1 MRAGLRA
8 KDHIVRINS
17 ESTINMTLQEAV
29 DRLRGE
35 VGAPVDVY
43 IERASAPAAKKFTI
57 VRDFIHPPAIDP
69 APRVL
74 TVPASAGQPAAKI
87 GYFRVIS
94 FSANTESDL
103 NRALAMF
110 EREKVKGIIMDLR
123 GNPGG
128 LYDQAQKVAD
138 AFIESGVLV
147 SMVGVG
153 GAQRK
158 DEHATRNGDTKV
170 PLAVLVSQNSASASE
185 IVAGAIKNLD
195 RGVIIG
201 ETTFGKGSVQMLST
215 SRRPCLSATSPRTT
229 AGTQADN
236 GAVPD
241 PGDISIQGVGVTPDV
256 ELVRMRVE
264 KKNDEAWINLQ
275 SSTRRRQESDYEW
288 HLVSR
293 VCARAPSPR
302 RSSRT
307 SMCPQP
313 LNCDARWIRTRSR
326 SIRPT
331 TKKTTAQNPKRI
343 ASIFPSRWLAT
354 CSLRRAPRGGWTW

>member
-1 MRAGLRA
+1 MPDTPAMRAGLRA

-69 APRVL
+69 APRVRRSGVGWAARCQDWL
-74 TVPASAGQPAAKI
+74 LPRDQLLGQH
-87 GYFRVIS
+87 
-94 FSANTESDL
+94 ESDL

-170 PLAVLVSQNSASASE
+170 PLRFWSA
-185 IVAGAIKNLD
+185 
-195 RGVIIG
+195 R
-201 ETTFGKGSVQMLST
+201 T
-215 SRRPCLSATSPRTT
+215 RP
-229 AGTQADN
+229 
-236 GAVPD
+236 
-241 PGDISIQGVGVTPDV
+241 
-256 ELVRMRVE
+256 
-264 KKNDEAWINLQ
+264 
-275 SSTRRRQESDYEW
+275 
-288 HLVSR
+288 
-293 VCARAPSPR
+293 APL
-302 RSSRT
+302 RSWPAPSRT
-307 SMCPQP
+307 S
-313 LNCDARWIRTRSR
+313 
-326 SIRPT
+326 
-331 TKKTTAQNPKRI
+331 I
-343 ASIFPSRWLAT
+343 AA
-354 CSLRRAPRGGWTW
+354 